1 MRIVTGSRSEYGLL
15 RWLMQD
21 IKDDLNLCLQLIV
34 TGSHLSS
41 DFGNTYKEIES
52 DGFFINKKIQTLVKI
67 KYVLYIVK
75 SMARGLNHFQN
86 NQKLKTKY
94 FDNIRRQI

>member
-1 MRIVTGSRSEYGLL
+1 MKKKICVVTGSRSEYGLL

-34 TGSHLSS
+34 MGSHLSI

-52 DGFFINKKIQTLVKI
+52 DG
-67 KYVLYIVK
+67 Y
-75 SMARGLNHFQN
+75 
-86 NQKLKTKY
+86 
-94 FDNIRRQI
+94 

>member
-1 MRIVTGSRSEYGLL
+1 MKKKICVVTGSRSEYGLL

-52 DGFFINKKIQTLVKI
+52 DGFFINKKIQTLVETNEASD
-67 KYVLYIVK
+67 IVK
-75 SMARGLNHFQN
+75 SMARG
-86 NQKLKTKY
+86 
-94 FDNIRRQI
+94 